1 MINIFKMFT
10 IGPRYSF
17 GCPAVFTLAYCS
29 VLRCSAVFRH
39 TASISIIRMMKRKY
53 AIGLPLCKHNVV
65 YLPFYGQSMFV

>member
-17 GCPAVFTLAYCS
+17 GCPAVFALAYCG

-39 TASISIIRMMKRKY
+39 TASISIIRMMIDETEVCNRVT
-53 AIGLPLCKHNVV
+53 VV
-65 YLPFYGQSMFV
+65 